1 MLAITRRLKRE
12 KRGISTV
19 IVAMLSLVLVVIIVG
34 NVVLWSYQ
42 MNQLDLERMQET
54 ITIANV
60 TRATNSPWY
69 TAQNEYATNG
79 GTQLNGTYTDTR
91 NIDSNYEIFREET
104 TLTNYTFNPS
114 GYILGGSTT
123 YLSGAVSDLT
133 TDNSA
138 YMVFRSYP
146 SASTAQTLYSHSEI
160 ATIAGQTYYQ
170 LKLSSADTSGVRDF
184 QVSASTTGRK
194 LLAKY
199 VYPLTGVA
207 TIPASTW
214 TIYYRAYKDHPNV
227 AATCDADI
235 LIRKADGTTRTT
247 IATQVANSASLTG
260 SWTTVSGT
268 YSWNSYNVVNDTDF
282 LEIDYYAEITSNQS
296 NKSVYLRVDDPSLPV
311 TDQTRIAGVALP
323 TTYTVQVELP
333 GSSNTQNWQSLAWT
347 VNSAFTTATV
357 NTTLQL
363 YNYYTSQY
371 PANGD
376 GYITYT
382 SNSTPNTDDTRSQ
395 TIAANPTYYR
405 NSTGAWKIRITGVKD
420 TTSPF
425 DLKLDWVEFK
435 ASVTGIYRL
444 NITNTYTLDLQTCP
458 IDYIHGIE
466 VLLRYNASN
475 SDEKWFLKAY
485 DWTASSFSDTGF
497 NNTGGSLPTLNQWNE
512 YAINITSNW
521 TNYLAQ
527 NGTILIEFFDQGIS
541 ANQTAV
547 GIDFLGARAIID
559 GTSLDLKNS
568 SPLSIHIVTVWIENS
583 TIHQRYNADLFMNS
597 GESTTYI
604 RADIRLPHDAFLAK
618 VVTERGNIAVFS
630 ED

>member
-1 MLAITRRLKRE
+1 
-12 KRGISTV
+12 
-19 IVAMLSLVLVVIIVG
+19 MLSLVLVVIIVG

-54 ITIANV
+54 VTIANV

-69 TAQNEYATNG
+69 IAQNEYATNG
-79 GTQLNGTYTDTR
+79 GARLNGTYTDTR
-91 NIDSNYEIFREET
+91 DIDSNSEIFREET
-104 TLTNYTFNPS
+104 TLTNYAFNPS

-123 YLSGAVSDLT
+123 YVSGAVSDLA

-160 ATIAGQTYYQ
+160 TTIAGQTYYQ

-214 TIYYRAYKDHPNV
+214 TIYYRAYKDHQNV

-296 NKSVYLRVDDPSLPV
+296 NKNVYLRVDDPSLALI
-311 TDQTRIAGVALP
+311 DQTRIAGIALP
-323 TTYTVQVELP
+323 SSYIVQIELT
-333 GSSNTQNWQSLAWT
+333 GSSNIQNWQSLMWT
-347 VNSAFTTATV
+347 VDSAFTTATV
-357 NTTLQL
+357 NMTLQL

-371 PANGD
+371 PPNGD
-376 GYITYT
+376 GYIIYT
-382 SNSTPNTDDTRSQ
+382 SSPTPNTDETKSQ
-395 TIAANPTYYR
+395 IIVTNPAYYR

-444 NITNTYTLDLQTCP
+444 NITNTYTVDLQTCP

-485 DWTASSFSDTGF
+485 DWTTSSFSDTGF

-583 TIHQRYNADLFMNS
+583 TIHQRYNANLFMNS
-597 GESTTYI
+597 GESATYI
-604 RADIRLPHDAFLAK
+604 RADIRLPQNVFLAK
-618 VVTERGNIAVFS
+618 VITERGNIAVFS
-630 ED
+630 EG